1 MITFW
6 LLGGQNENWIWE
18 LKRENQMDFKLKVF
32 VPTITYHLFFRKY
45 AIFCFKILYK
55 RAAKIIEPTWL
66 DFLSKN
72 VSNYETDAVLPK
84 MVKGISYIGTHVRWK
99 IWKLGVGE

>member
-1 MITFW
+1 M
-6 LLGGQNENWIWE
+6 E
-18 LKRENQMDFKLKVF
+18 FKLKVF
-32 VPTITYHLFFRKY
+32 VPTISYLLFFRKY

-72 VSNYETDAVLPK
+72 VSNYETNAVLPK
-84 MVKGISYIGTHVRWK
+84 MVKGISVSSNVVGK
-99 IWKLGVGE
+99 ICPPPHQFE